1 MTGTEYMME
10 CMTKDL
16 VLLLME
22 RRHIDMETALETLY
36 TSDTFAKLKD
46 SRTGLYFQS
55 PLYVYDLG
63 NRDGGHGMSE
73 RRADMSQR

>member
-46 SRTGLYFQS
+46 SRSGLYFQS
-55 PLYVYDLG
+55 PLYVYDFLEKEIETG
-63 NRDGGHGMSE
+63 VMG
-73 RRADMSQR
+73 

>member
-1 MTGTEYMME
+1 MME

-36 TSDTFAKLKD
+36 TSDSFAKLQD

-55 PLYVYDLG
+55 PLYVYDFLEKEIETG
-63 NRDGGHGMSE
+63 VMG
-73 RRADMSQR
+73 

>member
-1 MTGTEYMME
+1 MNDQEFMME
-10 CMTKDL
+10 CMAKDL

-22 RRHIDMETALETLY
+22 RRNMDLETAMNALY

-55 PLYVYDLG
+55 PLYVYDFLEKELLTG
-63 NRDGGHGMSE
+63 AFS
-73 RRADMSQR
+73 

>member
-46 SRTGLYFQS
+46 SRTRVCILWTNANNNTFIYRCTS
-55 PLYVYDLG
+55 LK
-63 NRDGGHGMSE
+63 S
-73 RRADMSQR
+73 